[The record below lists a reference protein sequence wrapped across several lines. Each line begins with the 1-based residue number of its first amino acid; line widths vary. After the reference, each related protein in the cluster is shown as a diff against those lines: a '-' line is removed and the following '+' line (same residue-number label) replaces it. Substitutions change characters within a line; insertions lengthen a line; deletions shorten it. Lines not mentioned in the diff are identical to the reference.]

1 MCRLL
6 IILNKN
12 INQQSYV
19 EKFLLQSIT
28 KKNTPGLDNE
38 RDFNYHKDG
47 YGFILQF
54 ENDNFYTYKSPKL
67 YQSDP
72 NFNDLLNKMENS
84 NFIIGHLRSIKTEIN
99 DNISYNN
106 THPFYFL
113 NNYWLHNGSIKPF
126 DYNFFK
132 SFISPKYLSSIK
144 GTTDSELLFYIF
156 LSLFD
161 KFRNSLVAWKEFF
174 NFLESLQ
181 KENIVVS
188 ANIIY
193 LNNKELYIS
202 RFINNEEHPPSLYF
216 DNKNMIISSEPV
228 TENFKLL
235 DKNSFLRFSLKTG
248 ELKRLKTS

>member
-6 IILNKN
+6 IILNKI
-12 INQQSYV
+12 INQLSYV

-28 KKNTPGLDNE
+28 KKNTPGLNND

-47 YGFILQF
+47 YGFILKL
-54 ENDNFYTYKSPKL
+54 ENEQIYVYKSSKL
-67 YQSDP
+67 YKFDP
-72 NFNDLLNKMENS
+72 NLNDLLSKAANS
-84 NFIIGHLRSIKTEIN
+84 NLIIGHLRSIKTELN

-106 THPFYFL
+106 THPFFFL

-132 SFISPKYLSSIK
+132 SFVSSRYIDSIK
-144 GTTDSELLFYIF
+144 GSTDSELLFYIF
-156 LSLFD
+156 LSFFD
-161 KFRNSLVAWKEFF
+161 KFRNSLIAWKEFF
-174 NFLESLQ
+174 NFLGSLQ
-181 KENIVVS
+181 KENIVIS

-235 DKNSFLRFSLKTG
+235 DKNSFFRFSLKTG
-248 ELKRLKTS
+248 ELKRLKSS